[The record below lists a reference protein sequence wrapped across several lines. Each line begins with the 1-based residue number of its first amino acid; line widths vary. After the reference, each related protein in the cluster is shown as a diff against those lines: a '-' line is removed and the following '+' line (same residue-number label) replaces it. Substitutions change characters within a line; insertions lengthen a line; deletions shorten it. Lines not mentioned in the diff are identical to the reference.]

1 MNERDAR
8 DASGY
13 SLGGI
18 PTGADVTDIFEIVDD
33 PRMMNLCD
41 MIELQAELDAA
52 RHVISEIKK
61 HRSDSFDGLA
71 KLFIK
76 SDGKCYYCHRRM
88 TLRQGCAHSVTR
100 DHVVPRSAN
109 GPNVR
114 RNVVGACMRC
124 NCLKSGMLEDE
135 FRHLMEILPRLPEF
149 GSREFRDL
157 QSFVDRMLH
166 ARRTGTPPKK
176 RRVRVRARTV
186 RW

>member
-1 MNERDAR
+1 M
-8 DASGY
+8 
-13 SLGGI
+13 
-18 PTGADVTDIFEIVDD
+18 TDIFEIVDD

-135 FRHLMEILPRLPEF
+135 FRHLMGIIPRLPEF

-166 ARRTGTPPKK
+166 ARRSGVPPKK
-176 RRVRVRARTV
+176 RRVRVRACTV

>member
-13 SLGGI
+13 SLGGV

-33 PRMMNLCD
+33 LRMMNIRD
-41 MIELQAELDAA
+41 AIELQAELDSA

-61 HRSDSFDGLA
+61 HRFDSLA

-76 SDGKCYYCHRRM
+76 SGGECYYCRRRM
-88 TLRQGCAHSVTR
+88 TLRQGRAHSVTR

-114 RNVVGACMRC
+114 CNVVGACWRC

-135 FRHLMEILPRLPEF
+135 FRYLMGILPRLPEF

-166 ARRTGTPPKK
+166 ARRSGTPPKK
-176 RRVRVRARTV
+176 RRIRVRARTV